1 MGRYGSPT
9 RPPSIDYE
17 AVGIGAQIVC
27 MGLWRLA
34 CWTFRL
40 GAATAR
46 RMRASYQQR
55 TEEPSISLTPPGV
68 PSFELWAAQQETPE
82 DDAPDA
88 PEDDEEPEPEPELL
102 MRSEDAPPEIDPD
115 PEPRR
120 FDMVR
125 EANGTVVLRYRD
137 NPHMASELRTGEER
151 LPPTSTLVR
160 LEEPSDASPEPRA
173 RVKKGSRYHRK
184 LIPPG
189 SFNRDGL
196 GVGSS

>member
-1 MGRYGSPT
+1 MGQYGTPT

-27 MGLWRLA
+27 GWLWKAA
-34 CWTFRL
+34 CGIFRL

-46 RMRASYQQR
+46 RMRTA
-55 TEEPSISLTPPGV
+55 EPSISFLPIPP
-68 PSFELWAAQQETPE
+68 PSFDAWTAKHELPE
-82 DDAPDA
+82 YDDEPEE
-88 PEDDEEPEPEPELL
+88 PEDDEEPEPELL

-120 FDMVR
+120 FDIVR

-173 RVKKGSRYHRK
+173 RVKKGSRYRRK
-184 LIPPG
+184 LIPPD
-189 SFNRDGL
+189 SFTSRA
-196 GVGSS
+196 

>member
-1 MGRYGSPT
+1 MSGHHGRAQQS
-9 RPPSIDYE
+9 SSFDSE
-17 AVGIGAQIVC
+17 AINIGAQFVGLC
-27 MGLWRLA
+27 LWRAARGL
-34 CWTFRL
+34 FRL

-46 RMRASYQQR
+46 RMRAR
-55 TEEPSISLTPPGV
+55 AEEPSISVKPPV
-68 PSFELWAAQQETPE
+68 LPSFDAWTAKHALPEYDDEPEEPE
-82 DDAPDA
+82 DD
-88 PEDDEEPEPEPELL
+88 DEEPEPELL

-120 FDMVR
+120 FDIVR

-173 RVKKGSRYHRK
+173 RVKKGSRYRRK
-184 LIPPG
+184 LIPPD
-189 SFNRDGL
+189 SFTSRA
-196 GVGSS
+196 